1 MLLRGINTIK
11 KKEKMINEKK
21 SDYEDQIK
29 TFLAKGGKVQKG
41 DKPDQKKIDK
51 VTKGFM
57 KKYGVMKKKE
67 ADLDMK
73 DKEELEKMM
82 GEEMM
87 ENARDEAETMN
98 NYMKVLEKERHV
110 NLWAEA
116 KKVNMFPPPVDGKKT
131 MTGKPQNKAI
141 INPKENE

>member
-1 MLLRGINTIK
+1 MGSIQQG
-11 KKEKMINEKK
+11 EEEMINEKK

-29 TFLAKGGKVQKG
+29 AFLAKGGKVQKG

-51 VTKGFM
+51 VTKGFL

-67 ADLDMK
+67 ADLDAK

-82 GEEMM
+82 GEEI
-87 ENARDEAETMN
+87 ENEAREEAETMN
-98 NYMKVLEKERHV
+98 KYMKVLEKERHV

-116 KKVNMFPPPVDGKKT
+116 KRVNMFPPPVDGKKT